1 MIKNTKIKNRI
12 KRHES
17 VRKSVFGTETRPRLC
32 VFRTNAHI
40 YAQIINDVDGLTI
53 VATSDIKSKK
63 GTKVESAKR
72 VGEEIAKLAL
82 KKDIKTVVFDR
93 GGFKYHGRV
102 KALADGARE
111 GGLQF

>member
-1 MIKNTKIKNRI
+1 MIKNPKLKNRI
-12 KRHES
+12 KRHKS
-17 VRKSVFGTETRPRLC
+17 VRKNVFGTDSKPRLC
-32 VFRTNAHI
+32 VYRTNTHI

-53 VATSDIKSKK
+53 VQASDIKSKK
-63 GTKVESAKR
+63 GKKIESAKK
-72 VGEEIAKLAL
+72 VGEDIAKLAL
-82 KKDIKTVVFDR
+82 KKDIKVVIFDR